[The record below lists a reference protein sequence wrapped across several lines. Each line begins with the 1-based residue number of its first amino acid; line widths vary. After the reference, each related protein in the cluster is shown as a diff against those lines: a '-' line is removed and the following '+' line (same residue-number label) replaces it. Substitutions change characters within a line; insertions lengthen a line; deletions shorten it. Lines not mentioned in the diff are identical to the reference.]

1 MKRGVRP
8 GGAPAVFLFALAAAL
23 LAAAC
28 GYKEAPIPPQRI
40 VPKAIG
46 DLRLRLGSDGATLT
60 WSYPQQTVTGEKL
73 VRISG
78 FELYRAVVPLENYC
92 EDCPIPFLPPVSL
105 DGGALPDKGGRD
117 GSYNE
122 PVLRPGNLYFYKI
135 RSRNG
140 WFAESADSNVIS
152 FLWDTPAAAPADLKV
167 EAVPGGRNQLSWTG
181 VTKNQDD
188 EAVGHPVRYQIF
200 RQVNAG
206 AFKALGKPTEDTGFI
221 DTNLKSGATY
231 GYKIQ
236 ALSVLKDGLVEGG
249 TSETVS
255 ITHVDKDAP
264 PPPPTP
270 EVLVTQQ
277 GIKVFWKHAEA
288 EDLAG
293 YRVYRRV
300 ADKGEAVLAGQ
311 VTLPQNIFI
320 DKKAPDPR
328 KNEVYYSVSSIDTED
343 PPNESP
349 RSEEVLAEDLTWEEK

>member
-92 EDCPIPFLPPVSL
+92 EDCPIPFHSPISL
-105 DGGALPDKGGRD
+105 DGGALPDKGGRS

-135 RSRNG
+135 RSKNG
-140 WFAESADSNVIS
+140 WFAESKDSNVIS
-152 FLWDTPAAAPADLKV
+152 FLWDTPAAAPTNLKV
-167 EAVPGGRNQLSWTG
+167 ESAPGGRNLLSWNA

-188 EAVGHPVRYQIF
+188 DAVDHPVRYQIL

-206 AFKALGKPTEDTGFI
+206 AFNPLGKPVEDTSFI

-236 ALSVLKDGLVEGG
+236 ALSVLKGGLVPGG

-255 ITHVDKDAP
+255 LTHVDKDAP
-264 PPPPTP
+264 PPPDNPQ
-270 EVLVTQQ
+270 VLVTRQ
-277 GIKVFWKHAEA
+277 GIKVFWNHADA
-288 EDLAG
+288 NDLAG

-300 ADKGEAVLAGQ
+300 AGQSGATLVGQ
-311 VTLPQNIFI
+311 VNLPQSIFV
-320 DKKAPDPR
+320 DNKAPDPR
-328 KNEVYYSVSSIDTED
+328 KNEVYYSVSSFDVEE